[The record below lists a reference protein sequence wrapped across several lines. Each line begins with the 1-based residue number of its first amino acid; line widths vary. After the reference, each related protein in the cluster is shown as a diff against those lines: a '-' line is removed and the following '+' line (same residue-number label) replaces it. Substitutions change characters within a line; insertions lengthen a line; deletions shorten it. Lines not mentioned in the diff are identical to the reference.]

1 MKFPIHTKK
10 GPRYVTVNA
19 LDTGTILG
27 SDWRSAEKEARFVE
41 NWGKAGRWTNRDME
55 AQRRHAELEAGYPG
69 TGVEKQHDR
78 YAARDFEKEAQEAE
92 ELARQ
97 ERMFMPD
104 VNSMS
109 RKEFERYLDQVRRG
123 RQGYLGTKLEALKES
138 TRGAK
143 EVAAS
148 GDRNT
153 LIGLA
158 TRGLTSSGDPA
169 HFQATLA
176 HQEMT
181 SDVKDPEQT
190 QTPRIQSHPHMMYGL
205 TYSTPSS
212 SSSTSPVTGRV
223 VSRNQSHQDRYGGG
237 YNNNIGG
244 RRNNNDDNK
253 PWVVSVGGLTA
264 NLSNVNASVRDGG
277 QRVKPVDYT
286 RADADQGT
294 YKFRI
299 DKAELESP
307 PKVHHLQQSNK
318 AARWSG
324 RYKSVSGANQPS
336 PLDTFEFDIVLSN
349 ATPAQDDPSSTSS
362 SSSSASSNAPTPG
375 SKEWVAR
382 DPTSG
387 ESSRTMSPGDRLGAS
402 IGLGSSRKDRI
413 GGQTLGFLD
422 RLRGQAEEQKEAN
435 EKQRLYSEQNNDV
448 ARQLVQRLNLRNKG
462 GSGSARE

>member
-41 NWGKAGRWTNRDME
+41 NWGKAGRWTNRDIE
-55 AQRRHAELEAGYPG
+55 AQRRHAELEAGHPG
-69 TGVEKQHDR
+69 AGSGVEKQHDR

-109 RKEFERYLDQVRRG
+109 KKEFERYLDQVRNG

-138 TRGAK
+138 TRGAR

-181 SDVKDPEQT
+181 SDINDNDPQQT
-190 QTPRIQSHPHMMYGL
+190 QTPRIQSNPHMMYGL

-223 VSRNQSHQDRYGGG
+223 VSRNQAHQDRYGG
-237 YNNNIGG
+237 YNNNNSV

-286 RADADQGT
+286 RSKPDQGI
-294 YKFRI
+294 YKFKI

-307 PKVHHLQQSNK
+307 PKVHHLQQANK

-349 ATPAQDDPSSTSS
+349 ATPAQDQDDPTTSTSTSS
-362 SSSSASSNAPTPG
+362 SSSPVPG

-387 ESSRTMSPGDRLGAS
+387 GSSRTMSPGDRLGAS
-402 IGLGSSRKDRI
+402 IGLGSSRKDRV
-413 GGQTLGFLD
+413 GGQTLGYLD
-422 RLRGQAEEQKEAN
+422 RLRGQAEEQKEAD
-435 EKQRLYSEQNNDV
+435 EKHRLYSEQNNDV
-448 ARQLVQRLNLRNKG
+448 ARQLVQKLNLRNRG
-462 GSGSARE
+462 GSA